1 MISTTESSCLT
12 FRYYLRSDLK
22 LLKTNSNVT
31 TLMAVFHV
39 DGGFDFHQAF
49 FDLPEGSFQ
58 LVWEVNVDQMEPVEI
73 IRNYR
78 AAIDDIT
85 IALKTCA
92 QLRTLKN

>member
-1 MISTTESSCLT
+1 
-12 FRYYLRSDLK
+12 
-22 LLKTNSNVT
+22 
-31 TLMAVFHV
+31 MAVFHV

-92 QLRTLKN
+92 QLRTLKNWYHTFPGYWCIYTLTDFVSIS